1 MNIFKHFPTH
11 HTSHPT
17 SFLAVIEDIINAL
30 WQFAFQTDLIT
41 TTTTTIA
48 TTTAA
53 IATTPGTT
61 LSTTTSTS
69 TTEQTTQAATTTSTT
84 TSTPT
89 STVPTT
95 TTTTP
100 STTTT
105 PLPRLFNTSG
115 NYNKKYSEIS
125 IAIYQNIY
133 FQIAACGEVIRSSA
147 GRRRRRTSI
156 RGSAPSSTRTTR
168 SGHGSSRHIHRVALL
183 LSIILQFF
191 GCGAILLSCEPMI
204 ILSAA
209 HCFFGS
215 VDIFV
220 DVV

>member
-1 MNIFKHFPTH
+1 MCCFCVHMKIFKHFPTH

-69 TTEQTTQAATTTSTT
+69 T
-84 TSTPT
+84 

-115 NYNKKYSEIS
+115 NYN
-125 IAIYQNIY
+125 
-133 FQIAACGEVIRSSA
+133 
-147 GRRRRRTSI
+147 
-156 RGSAPSSTRTTR
+156 
-168 SGHGSSRHIHRVALL
+168 
-183 LSIILQFF
+183 
-191 GCGAILLSCEPMI
+191 
-204 ILSAA
+204 
-209 HCFFGS
+209 
-215 VDIFV
+215 
-220 DVV
+220 